1 MVRAARLSAFL
12 GPLAVSAALSAVL
25 PIAFPAAFPAAAQS
39 LVTEACMGVCPQ
51 GPGTLAN
58 QVIVRPAYTLSN
70 NPITKFAD
78 WIAYTVDA
86 RHFGPSRTRNW
97 KADPDLP
104 DSATLEPADYRD
116 ASAVLKTDRGHQAPL
131 ASFAGMESWATT
143 NYLSNI
149 TPQSSAL
156 NQGPWVRLE
165 MAVRDLASRSG
176 GTVHVVTGP
185 LYERPMPPLPR
196 ADEPHV
202 VPSGYFKIVAIGR
215 GRSVVAFLMDQALGR
230 SDDFC
235 ATRVAMYE
243 VEARTRL
250 TFFAGR
256 EAIGDP
262 AAVFAG
268 LGC

>member
-1 MVRAARLSAFL
+1 MGRIATLPALV
-12 GPLAVSAALSAVL
+12 GAVSACA
-25 PIAFPAAFPAAAQS
+25 AAFLAILPAAAQS
-39 LVTEACMGVCPQ
+39 LVTEACMGACPQ

-58 QVIVRPAYTLSN
+58 QLIVRPAYTLSN
-70 NPITKFAD
+70 NPVTKFAD

-86 RHFGPSRTRNW
+86 RNFGPSRTRHW
-97 KADPDLP
+97 RADPDLP
-104 DSATLEPADYRD
+104 EAATLEPEDYRN
-116 ASAVLKTDRGHQAPL
+116 AAAILKTDRGHQAPL

-149 TPQSSAL
+149 TPQASAL

-165 MAVRDLASRSG
+165 TAVRDLASRSG

-185 LYERPMPPLPR
+185 LYERAMPPLPA

-215 GRSVVAFLMDQALGR
+215 GRSVATFTMDQTLDRAA
-230 SDDFC
+230 DFC
-235 ATRVAMYE
+235 ATRAAMYE
-243 VEARTRL
+243 VEVRTRL
-250 TFFAGR
+250 HFFAGS

-262 AAVFAG
+262 DEALAG

>member
-1 MVRAARLSAFL
+1 MHRIAVWLTVLCATL
-12 GPLAVSAALSAVL
+12 PLCL
-25 PIAFPAAFPAAAQS
+25 PAAGQM
-39 LVTEACMGVCPQ
+39 LVTEACMGACPQ
-51 GPGTLAN
+51 GSGTLAN

-70 NPITKFAD
+70 NPVTKFAD

-86 RHFGPSRTRNW
+86 RNFGPSRTRTW

-104 DSATLEPADYRD
+104 ESATLEPEDYRD
-116 ASAVLKTDRGHQAPL
+116 AAAILKTDRGHQAPL

-149 TPQSSAL
+149 TPQASAL

-165 MAVRDLASRSG
+165 TAVRALATGMG

-185 LYERPMPPLPR
+185 LYERPMPSLPG

-215 GRSVVAFLMDQALGR
+215 GRSVVAFTMDQDLDRAA
-230 SDDFC
+230 DFC
-235 ATRVAMYE
+235 ATRVPIYE
-243 VEARTRL
+243 LEVRVRL
-250 TFFAGR
+250 HFFAGR

-262 AAVFAG
+262 AEAFAA

>member
-1 MVRAARLSAFL
+1 MGRI
-12 GPLAVSAALSAVL
+12 GLAVAVTLAVL
-25 PIAFPAAFPAAAQS
+25 ALPAAAQS
-39 LVTEACMGVCPQ
+39 LVTTHCMGACPH

-70 NPITKFAD
+70 NPVTKFAD
-78 WIAYTVDA
+78 WIAYTVDT
-86 RHFGPSRTRNW
+86 RNFGPSRSRSW

-104 DSATLEPADYRD
+104 EEATLEPEDYRD
-116 ASAVLKTDRGHQAPL
+116 AAATLRTDRGHQAPL

-165 MAVRDLASRSG
+165 TAVRSLASGSG
-176 GTVHVVTGP
+176 AGGPGGAVHVVTGP

-202 VPSGYFKIVAIGR
+202 VPSGYFKIVALDG
-215 GRSVVAFLMDQALGR
+215 GRSVVAFIMDQALER
-230 SDDFC
+230 DADFC
-235 ATRVAMYE
+235 AARVAIYE
-243 VEARTRL
+243 VEVRARL
-250 TFFAGR
+250 QFFAGR

-262 AAVFAG
+262 DEAYAG
-268 LGC
+268 LGCGS